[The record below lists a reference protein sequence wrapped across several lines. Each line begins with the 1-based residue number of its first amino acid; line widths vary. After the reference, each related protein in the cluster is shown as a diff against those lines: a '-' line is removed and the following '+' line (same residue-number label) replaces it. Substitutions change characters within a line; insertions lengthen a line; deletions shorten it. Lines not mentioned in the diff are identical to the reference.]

1 MGNRRPD
8 DLWMA
13 YPELKDIVIK
23 LIRLGFSPSRIS
35 RRLGINS
42 ATVYKWQKG
51 MQRADQEAKRIKTL
65 QNDPDLM
72 RRREELLRQV
82 RLMLDIPSHRR
93 KRREIYRK
101 YRPRTQEGAHPEEW
115 LA

>member
-1 MGNRRPD
+1 MNRRPD
-8 DLWMA
+8 ELWVA
-13 YPELKDIVIK
+13 FPELKDIVGK

-42 ATVYKWQKG
+42 ATVYKWKEGLQK
-51 MQRADQEAKRIKTL
+51 ADQEADRVKVLRA
-65 QNDPDLM
+65 DPDLI

-93 KRREIYRK
+93 KRKEIYRK
-101 YRPRTQEGAHPEEW
+101 YRPHTQEGAHPNEW